1 MLGQSTNPKFGKH
14 LGPRSGGI
22 IVKQAMEDNQVRKAL
37 GQLVKQTLGL
47 QALLYCSQSSK
58 KRKGVPPTRRL
69 DASRPAHTMVHENVG
84 HRSDAR
90 SQRKPR
96 KSEQHIVGI
105 LQTLKTQPVLHGE
118 ISTKELRPWLRRTEL
133 KETIRYVIAI
143 ERRCGRDQ
151 IADEEE
157 SVGPPFPLRFKL
169 ICTKEHHICVDTL
182 GLSCNTLDEV
192 GLKKIVGV
200 QEEQVLPSRNV
211 HAVIARGTSALLKG
225 VVNGLD
231 SARARFI
238 VDQDFPSP
246 IIRSVINADDFEIR

>member
-14 LGPRSGGI
+14 LGPRSRGI
-22 IVKQAMEDNQVRKAL
+22 IVKQAMEDNQIRKAL
-37 GQLVKQTLGL
+37 SQLVKQALDL
-47 QALLYCSQSSK
+47 QALLYCSQSSE
-58 KRKGVPPTRRL
+58 KRKGIPPTRRL

-96 KSEQHIVGI
+96 KSEQHVVGI
-105 LQTLKTQPVLHGE
+105 LQTLKPQPVLHGE
-118 ISTKELRPWLRRTEL
+118 VPTKELRPWLRRTEL

-143 ERRCGRDQ
+143 ERHCGRNQ

-157 SVGPPFPLRFKL
+157 SVRPPFPLRFKL
-169 ICTKEHHICVDTL
+169 ICTKEHYICVDTL
-182 GLSCNTLDEV
+182 GLSCNTLNEV

-211 HAVIARGTSALLKG
+211 HAVIARGPSAKTG
-225 VVNGLD
+225 FM
-231 SARARFI
+231 R
-238 VDQDFPSP
+238 
-246 IIRSVINADDFEIR
+246 